1 MPVEL
6 ESSLALYLFKVLVI
20 KIVLFIFATVT
31 VMDLYFLVTQLQL
44 SSSMCLLPVLKKD
57 LEMNNFFYHPLSV
70 FGSTVIFL
78 SK

>member
-31 VMDLYFLVTQLQL
+31 VMDLDCLVTQYNCPFQ
-44 SSSMCLLPVLKKD
+44 CACYQ
-57 LEMNNFFYHPLSV
+57 F
-70 FGSTVIFL
+70 
-78 SK
+78 